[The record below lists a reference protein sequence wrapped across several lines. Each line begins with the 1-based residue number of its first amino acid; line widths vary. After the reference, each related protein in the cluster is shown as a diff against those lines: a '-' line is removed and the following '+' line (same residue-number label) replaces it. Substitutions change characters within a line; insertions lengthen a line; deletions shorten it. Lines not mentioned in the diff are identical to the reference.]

1 MKSTPRTAILFAA
14 AMLLALP
21 TAASAETQK
30 FSPEQRHEIEGIVK
44 EYLLAHPEV
53 MQDVIAEM
61 D

>member
-1 MKSTPRTAILFAA
+1 MKSSPRTAMLFAA

-44 EYLLAHPEV
+44 EYLLAHPAMMTEE
-53 MQDVIAEM
+53 QR
-61 D
+61 